1 MVITMDPAVNRI
13 KDFYEIMD
21 KNGDLPKNPKKEIT
35 NNIDASIYRAALDE
49 MLKRYPKDASFKKM
63 DREFAVNNL

>member
-1 MVITMDPAVNRI
+1 MMKVLLI
-13 KDFYEIMD
+13 
-21 KNGDLPKNPKKEIT
+21 NGSPRERGNT
-35 NNIDASIYRAALDE
+35 RAALDE